1 THLPWYWRAASIV
14 VLLAIA
20 WLLLIV
26 VVALGAD
33 YIAPYSFTALD
44 LKARLGVPVFMGGT
58 WPHPLGTD
66 ELGRDVL
73 SRLIVSVRMSLLIAL
88 FGTMIAASFGTTMG
102 FIAAHFRGRIEAL
115 VLVLIDFQAGMPFMI
130 IALSVLAFFGN
141 SLPLFVAL
149 MGLYGWERYARIARG
164 LTLAANEQTRKAWP
178 FEFTASYT
186 VELAPDS
193 LLMQLEITNGAAEP
207 MEFTSALHT
216 YFASPDYRQGT
227 LTGLAGLTYW
237 DNGTPWQERQTQN
250 TDALQIAD
258 ALDRV
263 YFQAHR
269 PLTWQDQARRLEIT
283 AEGFADAVVWNP
295 GITGAKALSDMAD
308 EEYVQMLCVEAA
320 NVAVPIRLEPGA
332 IWRGSQR
339 IQFIG

>member
-1 THLPWYWRAASIV
+1 MPSTPLTLQPGKDNQPFVCLSHPNGDSCEIYLQGAHVTSWHCQGAEQLFLSRQADFGPGK
-14 VLLAIA
+14 AIR
-20 WLLLIV
+20 
-26 VVALGAD
+26 G
-33 YIAPYSFTALD
+33 
-44 LKARLGVPVFMGGT
+44 GVPVIF
-58 WPHPLGTD
+58 PQ
-66 ELGRDVL
+66 
-73 SRLIVSVRMSLLIAL
+73 
-88 FGTMIAASFGTTMG
+88 FGAFGPGAKHGFARNLPWQLDTAASS
-102 FIAAHFRGRIEAL
+102 ASCAHF
-115 VLVLIDFQAGMPFMI
+115 
-130 IALSVLAFFGN
+130 
-141 SLPLFVAL
+141 
-149 MGLYGWERYARIARG
+149 
-164 LTLAANEQTRKAWP
+164 TLAANEQTRKAWP